1 MRKGIVGIGTF
12 LAIVGIALFASS
24 LISVPFTSSQLVQVP
39 HSEDLFNKTISV
51 PPGHYTQSA
60 TLVEGRRIHIDFEVT
75 SGGNLDI
82 NFFVADEVNYYKW
95 KSGETASVY
104 LSNDRIT
111 SLETD
116 WIVPYT
122 DKWYFVY
129 DNSFSLI
136 TSKEVSTYISEH
148 WVTAEYQDVTEN
160 HTLLPSTF
168 SYVGI
173 LLAIVGSGIII
184 AGIALPLKPTEKLT
198 RSQGGKSV
206 QAWDFSLKHKNNK
219 I

>member
-1 MRKGIVGIGTF
+1 MRKEIVGIGTF
-12 LAIVGIALFASS
+12 LAIVGIALIASS

-39 HSEDLFNKTISV
+39 HSEDVFYKTISV
-51 PPGHYTQSA
+51 PPGHYTQSG
-60 TLVEGRRIHIDFEVT
+60 TLIEGRRIHIDFEVT

-104 LSNDRIT
+104 LSRSRIT

-116 WIVPYT
+116 WMVPYT

-136 TSKEVSTYISEH
+136 TSKEVSTHISEH

-160 HTLLPSTF
+160 RPLIPSAF
-168 SYVGI
+168 SYMGI

-184 AGIALPLKPTEKLT
+184 AGIAWPLKPTPP
-198 RSQGGKSV
+198 S
-206 QAWDFSLKHKNNK
+206 
-219 I
+219 